1 MCNVN
6 RSWTWRGHYQ
16 GTNLSNGT
24 GELDQVLKDDSN
36 YLGIV
41 QSCFIDFNE
50 KKVNNIHY
58 NYMDILHK
66 LGVFHE
72 SLPVN
77 VIALW

>member
-1 MCNVN
+1 MTQIVWALCNPV
-6 RSWTWRGHYQ
+6 S
-16 GTNLSNGT
+16 L
-24 GELDQVLKDDSN
+24 
-36 YLGIV
+36 I
-41 QSCFIDFNE
+41 NE

-58 NYMDILHK
+58 NYMDILHT